1 MQKIPNR
8 APALA
13 PDNAPE
19 MDNLLARQLHDNWI
33 WVLVRGLMAL
43 LFGILAL
50 LSPMIAALSLVL
62 IFGAYALADGIFAAS
77 NVCPHMGAHL
87 GHEGRVVGESIACPF
102 HGWRFDASGACV
114 EIPYCAEIP
123 ERARVRAWHVHEV
136 NEMVFVWYHPGG
148 APPAWQV
155 RELPGA
161 TFALTDLAP
170 GTHRLTVLTADGRTG
185 ATEVWAWPD
194 EAELARFIHGC
205 VRRRLPFKLTGGLHH
220 VLRADR
226 VDGPQHGLLNV
237 LTAVDAAAAGALPDQ
252 IAACLAERSP
262 GPLTDV
268 LLGMTSEEVA
278 EVRAVFRAYGCCT
291 VTDPIGELV
300 ELGLL
305 KEEH

>member
-1 MQKIPNR
+1 MCIRDSLQVGLIARPGTPIEPIR
-8 APALA
+8 AGAAMLDGTSVELAGVEVGAAADWAALA
-13 PDNAPE
+13 
-19 MDNLLARQLHDNWI
+19 
-33 WVLVRGLMAL
+33 
-43 LFGILAL
+43 
-50 LSPMIAALSLVL
+50 
-62 IFGAYALADGIFAAS
+62 ADDGPG
-77 NVCPHMGAHL
+77 VP
-87 GHEGRVVGESIACPF
+87 VT
-102 HGWRFDASGACV
+102 V
-114 EIPYCAEIP
+114 EIPRDGFDAALDSVAKASH
-123 ERARVRAWHVHEV
+123 ARPWGPLVQAK
-136 NEMVFVWYHPGG
+136 F
-148 APPAWQV
+148 
-155 RELPGA
+155 
-161 TFALTDLAP
+161 
-170 GTHRLTVLTADGRTG
+170 RTG

-268 LLGMTSEEVA
+268 LLGMTSEEGA
-278 EVRAVFRAYGCCT
+278 EVRARFRASGCCT

-300 ELGLL
+300 GLGLL

>member
-1 MQKIPNR
+1 MSGRLSDSLRERLIDDAAVFPPGS
-8 APALA
+8 APL
-13 PDNAPE
+13 PDAVASH
-19 MDNLLARQLHDNWI
+19 LARTAYRHFVGPLLVPATATNQVLELVGEAAI
-33 WVLVRGLMAL
+33 EVGLIARPGTPIEPVREGVIACIGTPVLVSG
-43 LFGILAL
+43 
-50 LSPMIAALSLVL
+50 VEV
-62 IFGAYALADGIFAAS
+62 GASSAWRTLDD
-77 NVCPHMGAHL
+77 L
-87 GHEGRVVGESIACPF
+87 GVTVT
-102 HGWRFDASGACV
+102 V
-114 EIPYCAEIP
+114 EIPRDGFEQALDDVAE
-123 ERARVRAWHVHEV
+123 AAHEYAQV
-136 NEMVFVWYHPGG
+136 GG
-148 APPAWQV
+148 PDIQAK
-155 RELPGA
+155 
-161 TFALTDLAP
+161 F
-170 GTHRLTVLTADGRTG
+170 RTG